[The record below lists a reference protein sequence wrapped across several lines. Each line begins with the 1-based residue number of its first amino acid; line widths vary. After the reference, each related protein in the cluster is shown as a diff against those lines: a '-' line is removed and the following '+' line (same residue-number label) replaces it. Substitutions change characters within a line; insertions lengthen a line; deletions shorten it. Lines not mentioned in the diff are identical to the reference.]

1 MATMSTKSVA
11 TRLAIQP
18 GHSIHVV
25 NGPADHKQLLGQL
38 PAGARLVDAR
48 GLPADRVVLFTST
61 RSELDK
67 LLPKAIGATAPD
79 GALWVAY
86 PKQGPKLKSKQSDL
100 SRQVVHDEIRLAGW
114 KPVSQISV
122 DDDVWSAIRARPASA
137 AERKRV

>member
-1 MATMSTKSVA
+1 MGTMSTKSVA

-25 NGPADHKQLLGQL
+25 NGPSDHKKLLGQL
-38 PAGARLVDAR
+38 PAGARFVDAK
-48 GLPADRVVLFTST
+48 GLPADRVVLFISA

-67 LLPKAIGATAPD
+67 LLPRAIGATARD
-79 GALWVAY
+79 GALWVVY
-86 PKQGPKLKSKQSDL
+86 PKLAKPAKPASKQSDL

-122 DDDVWSAIRARPASA
+122 DEDVWSAIRARPA
-137 AERKRV
+137 

>member
-1 MATMSTKSVA
+1 MPTTSTKSVA

-25 NGPADHKQLLGQL
+25 NAPADHKKLLGQL

-67 LLPKAIGATAPD
+67 LLPRAIEATGPD

-86 PKQGPKLKSKQSDL
+86 PKHKQSDL
-100 SRQVVHDEIRLAGW
+100 SRQVVHDELRLAGW

-122 DDDVWSAIRARPASA
+122 DDDVWSAIRARPATA

>member
-1 MATMSTKSVA
+1 MVVVSAPMGTMSTKSVA

-25 NGPADHKQLLGQL
+25 NGPSDHKKLLGQL
-38 PAGARLVDAR
+38 PAGARFVDAR
-48 GLPADRVVLFTST
+48 GLPADRVLLFISA
-61 RSELDK
+61 RSDLDK

-79 GALWVAY
+79 GALWIAY
-86 PKQGPKLKSKQSDL
+86 PKLASKQSDV

-122 DDDVWSAIRARPASA
+122 DDDVWSAIRARPA
-137 AERKRV
+137 